1 MVDEQIAH
9 SGRITEITPSEIT
22 VEIISES
29 ACSSCHAA
37 SLCGMAEIKRKQV
50 TLPAVPGYEPGEEV
64 WVNLKRTMGFK
75 AVWIAYVLPLLI
87 LVTDILVCS
96 AAGAGEIFSG
106 LSALGC
112 VGIYYL
118 IIYLLRGK
126 LKNEYTFYLKKK

>member
-1 MVDEQIAH
+1 MVDDQIKH

-37 SLCGMAEIKRKQV
+37 SMCGMAEIKRKQV
-50 TLPAVPGYEPGEEV
+50 TVSAVLGYEVGEEV

-75 AVWIAYVLPLLI
+75 AVWIAYVLPLVL
-87 LVTDILVCS
+87 LVADIMVCS
-96 AAGAGEIFSG
+96 AAGVNEILSG
-106 LSALGC
+106 LSALLC

-126 LKNEYTFYLKKK
+126 LKNEYTFYIKKK

>member
-1 MVDEQIAH
+1 
-9 SGRITEITPSEIT
+9 
-22 VEIISES
+22 
-29 ACSSCHAA
+29 
-37 SLCGMAEIKRKQV
+37 
-50 TLPAVPGYEPGEEV
+50 
-64 WVNLKRTMGFK
+64 MGFK